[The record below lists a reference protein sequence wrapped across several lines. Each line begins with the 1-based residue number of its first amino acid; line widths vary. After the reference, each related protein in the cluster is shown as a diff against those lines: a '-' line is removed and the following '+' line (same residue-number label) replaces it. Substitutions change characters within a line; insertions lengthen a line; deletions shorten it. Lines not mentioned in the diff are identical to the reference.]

1 MKRDLIYFGK
11 PWEAQSA
18 TEQARM
24 RQLLNNRKVVL
35 VVPASHGVLRPMP
48 NSANRPDNLI
58 QIVQEPGH
66 HLPLLREISRFL
78 FTRKLLQLMQEQQI
92 RSPILWLNS
101 PEQAH
106 FIGTLG
112 EHKVI
117 YYYQNPQAIGLC
129 DDHSVDNRQ
138 EAELIKK
145 VDLILTEDILH
156 AFRFPSHKTTQ
167 LCNVTTPMTT
177 RLPRP
182 RDLPHGR
189 AIAGFYGPI
198 DDRLDWSLLKTVA
211 TLRPD
216 WHWVLLGPDMTLDSS
231 QQLHE
236 LLQLKNVFWLGEK
249 TVAETQAYIQH
260 WQLLMLPYLTDKK
273 SLSTLAKMNEY
284 LALDKPVVMT
294 TGLQKPSRFM
304 PLCSQID
311 SARTFAELLPM
322 IHHIPESSNG
332 IQHRGWSWGQEFIGQ
347 HNEPWT
353 ENLSSHRH
361 PPAMLD
367 TLIDSLA

>member
-18 TEQARM
+18 TEQTRM
-24 RQLLNNRKVVL
+24 RQLLKNRKVIL
-35 VVPASHGVLRPMP
+35 VVPTGS
-48 NSANRPDNLI
+48 SAARQVPSIQNQPENLI
-58 QIVQEPGH
+58 QIAQSPVH
-66 HLPLLREISRFL
+66 HLPFLRYFFRFL
-78 FTRKLLQLMQEQQI
+78 FTQKLLRLMHEHHI
-92 RSPILWLNS
+92 SSPILWLNS

-117 YYYQNPQAIGLC
+117 YYYQNPQNIGLA
-129 DDHSVDNRQ
+129 DENRLDNRQ
-138 EAELIKK
+138 EADLIKK

-167 LCNVTTPMTT
+167 LYNVTTPMTT

-198 DDRLDWSLLKTVA
+198 DDRLDWQLLKNVA

-216 WHWVLLGPDMTLDSS
+216 WHWVLLGPDMTLNSTA
-231 QQLHE
+231 QLHE

-260 WQLLMLPYLTDKK
+260 WQLVMLPYLVDKN
-273 SLSTLAKMNEY
+273 SVYIPAKLNEY
-284 LALDKPVVMT
+284 LALDKPIVMT
-294 TGLQKPSRFM
+294 KGLLKSKHFM
-304 PLCSQID
+304 PLCCQVD

-322 IHHIPESSNG
+322 IQYTPEPSLNTVP
-332 IQHRGWSWGQEFIGQ
+332 RGWNWGQELVSQ

-353 ENLSSHRH
+353 ELLSTRRE